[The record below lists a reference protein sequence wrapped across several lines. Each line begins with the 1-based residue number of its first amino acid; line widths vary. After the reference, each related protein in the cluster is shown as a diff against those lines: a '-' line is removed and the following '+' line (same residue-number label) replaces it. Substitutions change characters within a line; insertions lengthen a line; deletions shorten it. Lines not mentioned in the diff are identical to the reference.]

1 MNEEIW
7 IDIKTKRDVRLFLW
21 SEGNN
26 VAIENYR
33 QSKSV
38 KKFNPNHIYGEDSFL
53 AAQAINE
60 AFHILYKESDALL
73 SYVYNFKK
81 AKEAL
86 LPSKEFSW
94 FKRCNDACYFAWLF
108 VRGLSNRNKY
118 LVNTTNPQ
126 DLIVH
131 SRTLYYYLVK
141 NHYPDS
147 HRERIEC
154 IEDFFD
160 RFPYDLSVKLSIMSH
175 IRDEWNKYS
184 HLINKLPFKRND
196 KNKINWTW
204 EYINKDKTS
213 ILNGSIKRMQA
224 KYIKENSASPDL
236 LHGIFSAAI
245 NGYVHN
251 PHFLSL
257 FRPSTTTEKYLALRC
272 IYTSVYHQ
280 DMKFITRLKKAWE
293 SSNYR
298 EKVKSQSQG
307 RQKTIAVS
315 KNNELDSHGV
325 IDCVTPTVSILPDV
339 EPPHK
344 KTLIEAIN
352 ESLIKKD
359 IIPVENN
366 EDEKENKN
374 DDPPSFY
381 DVMHY

>member
-1 MNEEIW
+1 MW

-26 VAIENYR
+26 IAIENYR
-33 QSKSV
+33 QSKGI

-60 AFHILYKESDALL
+60 AFLILYKESDALL
-73 SYVYNFKK
+73 SYACNFKK
-81 AKEAL
+81 SKEAL

-118 LVNTTNPQ
+118 LVNTTLPHEH
-126 DLIVH
+126 IVH
-131 SRTLYYYLVK
+131 ARTSYYYLVK
-141 NHYPDS
+141 NHYPGS

-175 IRDEWNKYS
+175 IRDEWNKHS
-184 HLINKLPFKRND
+184 HWINKLPLKKND

-204 EYINKDKTS
+204 EYINKDKIG
-213 ILNGSIKRMQA
+213 ILNGSIKRMQD
-224 KYIKENSASPDL
+224 KYVKESSVPPDL
-236 LHGIFSAAI
+236 LHDIFSAAI
-245 NGYVHN
+245 NGYIHN
-251 PHFLSL
+251 PHFLSF

-272 IYTSVYHQ
+272 IYASLYHQ
-280 DMKFITRLKKAWE
+280 DMKFITRLQKAWE

-307 RQKTIAVS
+307 RQKTILVS
-315 KNNELDSHGV
+315 EDNELDSHDV
-325 IDCVTPTVSILPDV
+325 IDCVIPTVSILPDV
-339 EPPHK
+339 ESPHK

-352 ESLIKKD
+352 ESLIKKE
-359 IIPVENN
+359 IIPVGSNEN
-366 EDEKENKN
+366 EIEIKN

-381 DVMHY
+381 DVVPY